1 MMNICIMAMKT
12 RLFSKIRGLEI
23 KNEKD
28 NGNDFTTEY
37 QNGTK
42 IIFRPNTNDSSYYVK
57 LSNGIIDNQCIKCS
71 KHGSKFDLKTGEALN
86 LPAVAPIQIYKIKIE
101 DGFVYIF
108 EE

>member
-1 MMNICIMAMKT
+1 MWIKATKESNIKENELLSIE
-12 RLFSKIRGLEI
+12 LE
-23 KNEKD
+23 
-28 NGNDFTTEY
+28 DFDVVL
-37 QNGTK
+37 TK
-42 IIFRPNTNDSSYYVK
+42 VDGIIYAFEDKCSHDYVK